1 MIREQNF
8 KNKDNFDENKLV
20 EIESVD
26 TVSTLSFCVF
36 IIFNQIIGLRLLDG
50 VSTFEKTNSDA
61 IWYIFARF
69 QGWNQTSLGRSKS

>member
-50 VSTFEKTNSDA
+50 VPTFEKTNSDA

-69 QGWNQTSLGRSKS
+69 QGWN